1 MKEIDSLNTPRS
13 VNYVYVRERAAMDAL
28 IERIGAAERVALD
41 TEADSLH
48 NYFEK
53 VCLIQLSLG
62 DEHYIVDPLAGLELG
77 GFLEALAEKPLI
89 LHGGDYD
96 LRMMRASLDFRTRRE
111 VFDTMIAAQLLGIE
125 QIGLAALI
133 EKYFGV
139 TIEKAGQ
146 KSDWSR
152 RPLSEKQ
159 LSYAVNDTRY
169 LAALADCLARELSE
183 LGRLEWH
190 GESCRAMVESSG
202 RDRPRD
208 PDDAWR
214 IKGAGRL
221 TRRQLAYLRELW
233 QWRDEHAKRT
243 NRPPFMIFG
252 NQQILELI
260 TWAESHPGEPLHQ
273 GPKLPRNIVGSVL
286 TTLDQAIK
294 RAGEMSAVQWPEQR
308 RREHGEALSA
318 ECLERI
324 NALRGECARMA
335 KELGIAASTLAP
347 KAAIEAIARS
357 QPRSVDEIMEN
368 GRLLRWQAELLH
380 GVVGKCLAHTDAVG
394 AA

>member
-1 MKEIDSLNTPRS
+1 M
-13 VNYVYVRERAAMDAL
+13 AAL
-28 IERIGAAERVALD
+28 IERIVTADRVGLD

-62 DEHYIVDPLAGLELG
+62 DEHYIVDPLSGVDLG
-77 GFLEALAEKPLI
+77 GFYEALADKPLI

-96 LRMMRASLDFRTRRE
+96 LRMMRLSHDFRTVRE

-139 TIEKAGQ
+139 VIEKAGQ

-152 RPLSEKQ
+152 RPLSDKQ

-169 LAALADCLARELSE
+169 LAALADRLSGELRE

-190 GESCRAMVESSG
+190 AESCRAMVESSG

-233 QWRDEHAKRT
+233 LWRDGHAQRA
-243 NRPPFMIFG
+243 NRPQFMIFG

-260 TWAESHPGEPLHQ
+260 AWADAHVGEPLHQ
-273 GPKLPRNIVGSVL
+273 GPKLPRNITGALLSML
-286 TTLDQAIK
+286 EQAIK
-294 RAGEMSAVQWPEQR
+294 RAGEMAPAEWPELR
-308 RREHGEALSA
+308 RREHVESPSN
-318 ECLERI
+318 ECLER
-324 NALRGECARMA
+324 AKVLRDDCARIA
-335 KELGIAASTLAP
+335 KELGISASVLAP

-357 QPRSVDEIMEN
+357 EPRNVEEIMEC
-368 GRLLRWQAELLH
+368 GRLLRWQAELIL
-380 GVVGKCLAHTDAVG
+380 GSVVKVAAPVVAV
-394 AA
+394 AAM

>member
-1 MKEIDSLNTPRS
+1 MKEIYSLNTPKS
-13 VNYVYVRERAAMDAL
+13 ENYIYVRERAAMKAL
-28 IERIGAAERVALD
+28 IERVGAAERVAVD

-62 DEHYIVDPLAGLELG
+62 EEHYLVDPLAGLDLS
-77 GFLEALAEKPLI
+77 GFLEALAVQPLI

-96 LRMMRASLDFRTRRE
+96 LRMMRTSLGFRARRE

-159 LSYAVNDTRY
+159 LSYAVNDTRF
-169 LAALADCLARELSE
+169 LERLADCLARELSE
-183 LGRLEWH
+183 RGRLEWH
-190 GESCRAMVESSG
+190 VESCRAMVQSTG
-202 RDRPRD
+202 RDKSRD

-214 IKGAGRL
+214 IKGTGRL
-221 TRRQLAYLRELW
+221 TRRQLAYLREIW
-233 QWRDEHAKRT
+233 HWRDEHARRA
-243 NRPPFMIFG
+243 NQPPFKIFG

-260 TWAESHPGEPLHQ
+260 AWAESHPGVRLQQ
-273 GPKLPRNIVGSVL
+273 GPKLPRNIRGALL
-286 TTLDQAIK
+286 TTLDDAIV
-294 RAGEMSAVQWPEQR
+294 RAAEMSQAQCPELR
-308 RREHGEALSA
+308 RRERVEAPSA
-318 ECLERI
+318 ECLKRLD
-324 NALRGECARMA
+324 ALRDACARIA

-347 KAAIEAIARS
+347 KAALEAIARS
-357 QPRSVDEIMEN
+357 RPRTVDEIMER
-368 GRLLRWQAELLH
+368 GGLLRWQAEL
-380 GVVGKCLAHTDAVG
+380 VQAHMERA
-394 AA
+394 

>member
-1 MKEIDSLNTPRS
+1 LNTPQPD
-13 VNYVYVRERAAMDAL
+13 NYVYVRDHVALEAL
-28 IERIGAAERVALD
+28 IERIGAADRVALD

-53 VCLIQLSLG
+53 VCLVQLSLG
-62 DEHYIVDPLAGLELG
+62 EEHYIVDPLAGLELG
-77 GFLEALAEKPLI
+77 GFSEALAQKPLI

-96 LRMMRASLDFRTRRE
+96 LRMMRASLGFRTRRE

-169 LAALADCLARELSE
+169 LGALADCLARELSE

-190 GESCRAMVESSG
+190 VESCQAMVESSG

-221 TRRQLAYLRELW
+221 TRRQLAYLREIWL
-233 QWRDEHAKRT
+233 WRDEHARRA
-243 NRPPFMIFG
+243 NRPSFMIFG

-260 TWAESHPGEPLHQ
+260 AWAESHSGEPLHQ
-273 GPKLPRNIVGSVL
+273 GPKLPRNITGSLL

-294 RAGEMSAVQWPEQR
+294 RSAEMSAAQWPELR
-308 RREHGEALSA
+308 RREHGEAPSA
-318 ECLERI
+318 ECVERT
-324 NALRGECARMA
+324 NALRIECARIA
-335 KELGIAASTLAP
+335 KDLGITASVLAP
-347 KAAIEAIARS
+347 KTAIEAIARS
-357 QPRSVDEIMEN
+357 QPRSVDEIMES
-368 GRLLRWQAELLH
+368 GKLLRWQAELLH
-380 GVVGKCLAHTDAVG
+380 GSVEKCFAHVDAVG